1 MKRNKKNNKKYS
13 NRSPEGSPPANLQ
26 PSRYSRIRSIKEEQ
40 HCIELLITHPAFLF
54 GFQTG
59 LKQLQMVLPSCF
71 RFRFERNPLQMMPI
85 FLSHLTRILLIH
97 KMRLST
103 ILVQRLLCVPG
114 QVAGDHL
121 RLGSCVLRRFFLQ
134 MCGKPPLTKFSL
146 VRTGSIRS
154 VTFHHSGRFMAIGT
168 TDKAANA
175 ANTAHIFNVSS
186 NGSST
191 SCVNP
196 PLKRSHLSAVN
207 SIAWHP
213 SAPVIA
219 TVGDDNAF
227 KAWLFSSGMNGSCI
241 STHYS
246 HTESVN
252 SVKFNTDG
260 SCIATGSDDKTAKL
274 WRSNFDSTSWNCT
287 ATLNGHTG
295 SIRSVEFHPTALCLA
310 TASGDNTV
318 RLWRLSPDNSSAT
331 CVATLEGHTGPVNS
345 VAFHPTAQVMATG
358 SCDNTVKLWRLSADN
373 SSAIC
378 VDTLRGHTGNV
389 NAVAFHPSGHIIVT
403 GSRDKTAKLW
413 RLSANNS
420 SATCVETLKGHS
432 DSVNSVAFHPKA
444 SLLVTGSDDNTV
456 RFWR

>member
-1 MKRNKKNNKKYS
+1 MQKNKKNNKKDS
-13 NRSPEGSPPANLQ
+13 NRLPAGSPHTDLQ
-26 PSRYSRIRSIKEEQ
+26 PSRYSKIRSINEEQ
-40 HCIELLITHPAFLF
+40 NCIELLITHPALLF

-59 LKQLQMVLPSCF
+59 LKQLQMVLPSRF
-71 RFRFERNPLQMMPI
+71 RFRFERNPLRMMPI
-85 FLSHLTRILLIH
+85 FLSHLTRILLIP

-146 VRTGSIRS
+146 VLNNSVRC
-154 VTFHHSGRFMAIGT
+154 VTFHPSGRFIATGT
-168 TDKAANA
+168 RHHV
-175 ANTAHIFNVSS
+175 ANTAHIFNVLS

-196 PLKRSHLSAVN
+196 PLTMSNLYAVN
-207 SIAWHP
+207 SIALHP
-213 SAPVIA
+213 SAPVMA
-219 TVGDDNAF
+219 TVGDDNAL
-227 KAWLFSSGMNGSCI
+227 KARLFSSGMNGSCI

-274 WRSNFDSTSWNCT
+274 WRSNFDSTSWTCT

-295 SIRSVEFHPTALCLA
+295 GIRSVEFDPTALRLA
-310 TASGDNTV
+310 TASADKTV

-331 CVATLEGHTGPVNS
+331 CIATLEGHTGPVNS
-345 VAFHPTAQVMATG
+345 VAFHPTAPLIATG
-358 SCDNTVKLWRLSADN
+358 SCDKTAKLWLLSEDN

-378 VDTLRGHTGNV
+378 VATLKGHSGPV
-389 NAVAFHPSGHIIVT
+389 NSVVFHHTAPLLAT

-413 RLSANNS
+413 RVSADNS

-432 DSVNSVAFHPKA
+432 DSVNSVAFHPTA
-444 SLLVTGSDDNTV
+444 PLLATGSDDNTV

>member
-1 MKRNKKNNKKYS
+1 MPKKNRNQQ
-13 NRSPEGSPPANLQ
+13 RLPAGSPPTDQ
-26 PSRYSRIRSIKEEQ
+26 PSRNSQIFFRRKLSNCVDFLVAQ
-40 HCIELLITHPAFLF
+40 PAFLF

-59 LKQLQMVLPSCF
+59 LKQLQMVLPSRF
-71 RFRFERNPLQMMPI
+71 RFCFERNPLRMMPI
-85 FLSHLTRILLIH
+85 LLSCLTRILLIP
-97 KMRLST
+97 KVGLST
-103 ILVQRLLCVPG
+103 SLMKKLLCVPG

-121 RLGSCVLRRFFLQ
+121 RLGSCVLRRVFVQ
-134 MCGKPPLTKFSL
+134 RCEPPLNNVEL
-146 VRTGSIRS
+146 VQSHSVRC
-154 VTFHHSGRFMAIGT
+154 VTFHHTEPFMAIGT
-168 TDKAANA
+168 RDKLTK
-175 ANTAHIFNVSS
+175 TAHIFNVSS

-196 PLKRSHLSAVN
+196 PLTMSNLYAVN
-207 SIAWHP
+207 SIALHP
-213 SAPVIA
+213 SAPVMA
-219 TVGDDNAF
+219 TVGDDNAL

-274 WRSNFDSTSWNCT
+274 WRSNFDSTSWTCM

-295 SIRSVEFHPTALCLA
+295 GIRSVEFHPTELRLA
-310 TASGDNTV
+310 TASADSTV
-318 RLWRLSPDNSSAT
+318 RLWRVSRDNSSAT

-345 VAFHPTAQVMATG
+345 VAFHPTAPLLATG
-358 SCDNTVKLWRLSADN
+358 SFDNTVKLWRLSADN

-389 NAVAFHPSGHIIVT
+389 NAVAFHPSGHIIAT

-420 SATCVETLKGHS
+420 SATCVATLPGHS
-432 DSVNSVAFHPKA
+432 DSVNSVAFHPTA
-444 SLLVTGSDDNTV
+444 PLLVTGSNDNTV